1 MKKVLCLLLILCLML
16 PFVSCASDVSEEP
29 TNFVRLKVSY
39 TNASGRPCKGDII
52 IELDPTQAPITV
64 ANFQK
69 LVSEGVYNGLTFHRV
84 ISGFMIQGGD
94 PNGDG
99 TGGTAEIKGEFTANG
114 VNNTIAHRRG
124 VISMARR
131 GDSYDSA
138 SSQFFIVHQTSTN
151 NSQSL
156 DGQYAAFGYV
166 IDGIEHVD
174 GIAGTATNPYT
185 DKPYKTAKIELAEFV
200 IR

>member
-1 MKKVLCLLLILCLML
+1 MKRILCALLMLCLMI
-16 PFVSCASDVSEEP
+16 PFVSCASDVSKEP
-29 TNFVRLKVSY
+29 TNFVKMTVSY
-39 TNASGRPCKGDII
+39 TDANGKACRGDII

-94 PNGDG
+94 PKGDG
-99 TGGTAEIKGEFTANG
+99 TGGTDPIKGEFAENG

-124 VISMARR
+124 VISMARTNDP
-131 GDSYDSA
+131 DSG
-138 SSQFFIVHQTSTN
+138 SSQFFIVHQTSAN
-151 NSQSL
+151 NTQSL
-156 DGQYAAFGYV
+156 DGKYAAFGYV

-185 DKPYKTAKIELAEFV
+185 DKPYKTAKIESAVFV
-200 IR
+200 NR